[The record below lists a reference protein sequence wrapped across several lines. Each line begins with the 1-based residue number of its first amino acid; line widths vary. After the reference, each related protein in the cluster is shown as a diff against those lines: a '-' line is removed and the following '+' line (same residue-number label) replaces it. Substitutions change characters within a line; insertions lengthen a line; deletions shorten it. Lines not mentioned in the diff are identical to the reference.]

1 MTTDLLSDLNPQ
13 QREAAEAVDGPVL
26 VIAGPGSG
34 KTRVITRRIGFL
46 VRACKVS
53 PFSIAAVTFT
63 NKAAREM
70 RERLEPLLGQ
80 RAEDLTCGT
89 FHWFCARILRR
100 EGERIGLDRNFSIY
114 DGDDQVSAIKG
125 IMKDQKIDPRTFNP
139 RAIQS
144 IISSAKSRLLT
155 AQGFRYHTESY
166 TDEVALRVYEA
177 YEDVLAQSSALD
189 FDDLLLRTFTL
200 LKDLPD
206 VARSYQDRYVHLLV
220 DEFQDTNIAQY
231 NIAKQIGETN
241 RNICAVGD
249 PDQSIYSWRNADIRN
264 ILSFQKDFPE
274 TRVITLDENY
284 RSSQT
289 ILDAATG
296 LISSN
301 QSRLEKDL
309 WTRNGV
315 GVPIVVYEGYD
326 DTEEAGFAVK
336 EVAALLRQG
345 NYNPRD
351 IAVMYRVN
359 AQSRALEEA
368 CLREGLPYQ
377 IIGGQRF
384 YNRQEIR
391 DLIGYLR
398 LIANP
403 NDNAGLQ
410 RVINVP
416 QRSIG
421 QRTVDEVVRVAR
433 DGSVSMMLAIDAI
446 LAGDAGRLA
455 ARSVKALRRFRELID
470 TLVEGAQH
478 LDITGVIDLVMDRT
492 GYGIYLEELER
503 GEDRLENVLA
513 FRDAAAEY
521 LHLGMQDA
529 LMEFLERVSLVS
541 DVDSYED
548 KADLI
553 TLITLHQAKGLEFP
567 VVFIAGME
575 EGLLPHIRSLDD
587 EDELEEERRL
597 CYVGVTRARDRLYL
611 LRAFRRG
618 FRGGFERRVPSRF
631 LAEIPQKLL
640 VPAESAAPKVR
651 RKKPDTIPSPEESR
665 VGSENAAP
673 EPSFTT
679 GDKVLHAKFGE
690 GIVVNSRPSDGD
702 VELTVAFDG
711 SAGIKRLLAS
721 FAPLQ
726 RAGHS

>member
-1 MTTDLLSDLNPQ
+1 MTTDLLSGLNPQ
-13 QREAAEAVDGPVL
+13 QREAAQAVDGPVL

-34 KTRVITRRIGFL
+34 KTRVITHRIAFL
-46 VRACKVS
+46 VRDCGVS
-53 PFSIAAVTFT
+53 PWRIAAVTFT

-70 RERLEPLLGQ
+70 RERLGPLLGA
-80 RAEDLTCGT
+80 RADHLSCGT

-100 EGERIGLDRNFSIY
+100 EGDRIGLDRNFSIY
-114 DGDDQVSAIKG
+114 DDDDQVSAIKG
-125 IMKDQKIDPRTFNP
+125 IMKSHEIDPKTFNP
-139 RAIQS
+139 RSIQS
-144 IISSAKSRLLT
+144 IISGAKSRLLT
-155 AQGFRYHTESY
+155 AEGFRYNTESY
-166 TDEVALRVYEA
+166 IDEIALRVYED
-177 YEDVLAQSSALD
+177 YEGVLAHSSALD
-189 FDDLLLRTFTL
+189 FDDILLRTFAL
-200 LKDLPD
+200 LRDAPD
-206 VARSYQDRYVHLLV
+206 VARSYQDRFVHLLI
-220 DEFQDTNIAQY
+220 DEFQDTNVAQY
-231 NIAKQIGETN
+231 SIAKLLGETN

-264 ILSFQKDFPE
+264 ILSFQKDFPDA
-274 TRVITLDENY
+274 RVITLDENY

-326 DTEEAGFAVK
+326 DLEEAGFVVR
-336 EVAALLRQG
+336 EVGALLRQG
-345 NYNPRD
+345 GIKHRD

-368 CLREGLPYQ
+368 CLREGVPYQ

-384 YNRQEIR
+384 YHRQEIR
-391 DLIGYLR
+391 DVVGYLR

-403 NDNAGLQ
+403 NDTAGLQ

-416 QRSIG
+416 QRGIG
-421 QRTVDEVVRVAR
+421 QRTVDEVERVAR
-433 DGSVSMMLAIDAI
+433 NRGVSMMEAIDAI
-446 LAGDAGRLA
+446 LAGEAGRLA
-455 ARSVKALRRFRELID
+455 SRSVKALGRFRQLVETLID
-470 TLVEGAQH
+470 GAQH
-478 LDITGVIDLVMDRT
+478 VDLTGVIDLVMDRT
-492 GYGIYLEELER
+492 GYGLYLEELER
-503 GEDRLENVLA
+503 GEERLENVRA

-521 LHLGMQDA
+521 LHLETQDA

-548 KADLI
+548 KKDLI

-567 VVFIAGME
+567 VVFITGME

-597 CYVGVTRARDRLYL
+597 CYVGVTRARERLYL

-631 LAEIPQKLL
+631 LADIPQKLIMA
-640 VPAESAAPKVR
+640 AETAAPKVR
-651 RKKPDTIPSPEESR
+651 RKAADTAPSRGQTNAES
-665 VGSENAAP
+665 EAP
-673 EPSFTT
+673 APGPSFTT
-679 GDKVLHAKFGE
+679 GDKVRHAKFGE
-690 GIVVNSRPSDGD
+690 GMVVSAIPSNGD
-702 VELTVAFDG
+702 VELTVAFEG
-711 SAGIKRLLAS
+711 AGVKRLLAS
-721 FAPLQ
+721 FAPLE
-726 RAGHS
+726 RAARS

>member
-1 MTTDLLSDLNPQ
+1 MTTKLLEGLNPR

-34 KTRVITRRIGFL
+34 KTRVITHRIAYL
-46 VRACKVS
+46 VRACGVS
-53 PFSIAAVTFT
+53 PFRIASVTFT

-80 RAEDLTCGT
+80 RAEDLSCGT
-89 FHWFCARILRR
+89 FHSFCARILRR
-100 EGERIGLDRNFSIY
+100 DGERTGLDRNFTIF
-114 DGDDQVSAIKG
+114 DDDDQVSAIKR
-125 IMKDQKIDPRTFNP
+125 IMKDQDIDPKTFNP

-144 IISSAKSRLLT
+144 IISGAKSRLLT
-155 AQGFRYHTESY
+155 ADGFRYNTERY
-166 TDEVALRVYEA
+166 IDEVALRVYEA
-177 YEDVLAQSSALD
+177 YEDVLGQSSALD
-189 FDDLLLRTFTL
+189 FDDILLRTFAL
-200 LKDLPD
+200 LRDVPD
-206 VARSYQDRYVHLLV
+206 VARKYQDRFVHLLI

-231 NIAKQIGETN
+231 NIAKKLGEIN
-241 RNICAVGD
+241 RNVCAVGD

-264 ILSFQKDFPE
+264 ILSFQKDFADA
-274 TRVITLDENY
+274 RVVTLDENY

-301 QSRLEKDL
+301 QTRLEKDL
-309 WTRNGV
+309 WTQNGA
-315 GVPIVVYEGYD
+315 GVPIVVFEGYD
-326 DTEEAGFAVK
+326 DSEEAAFVVK
-336 EVAALLRQG
+336 EVGALLRQG
-345 NYNPRD
+345 NYSHRD

-391 DLIGYLR
+391 DLIAFLR

-403 NDNAGLQ
+403 RDQAGLL

-416 QRSIG
+416 QRGIG
-421 QRTVDEVVRVAR
+421 QRTVDEVARVAR
-433 DGSVSMMLAIDAI
+433 DRDISMMQAIDDI
-446 LAGDAGRLA
+446 IAGDAGRLA
-455 ARSVKALRRFRELID
+455 GRSVKALGRFRDLVD
-470 TLVEGAQH
+470 TLIEGAQH
-478 LDITGVIDLVMDRT
+478 LDLTGVIDLVMDRT
-492 GYGIYLEELER
+492 GYGMYLEELER
-503 GEDRLENVLA
+503 GDERLENVQA

-521 LHLGMQDA
+521 LHFGRQEA
-529 LMEFLERVSLVS
+529 LMEFLERVTLVS
-541 DVDSYED
+541 DVDGYED
-548 KADLI
+548 NADLI

-597 CYVGVTRARDRLYL
+597 CYVGITRAKERLYM

-631 LAEIPQKLL
+631 LADIPQKLIM
-640 VPAESAAPKVR
+640 PAETAAPKVR
-651 RKKPDTIPSPEESR
+651 RTSPKSAPSLARAEP
-665 VGSENAAP
+665 GSARP
-673 EPSFTT
+673 EPLLSLST
-679 GDKVLHAKFGE
+679 GDKVMHAKFGA
-690 GIVVNSRPSDGD
+690 GIVVSVRPSDGD
-702 VELTVAFDG
+702 FEITVAFDG
-711 SAGIKRLLAS
+711 GAGIKRLLAS
-721 FAPLQ
+721 FAPLE
-726 RAGHS
+726 RVT

>member
-1 MTTDLLSDLNPQ
+1 MTTKLLEGLNPR

-34 KTRVITRRIGFL
+34 KTRVITHRIAYL
-46 VRACKVS
+46 VRACGVS
-53 PFSIAAVTFT
+53 PFRIASVTFT

-80 RAEDLTCGT
+80 RAEDLSCGT
-89 FHWFCARILRR
+89 FHSFCARILRR
-100 EGERIGLDRNFSIY
+100 DGERTGLDRNFTIF
-114 DGDDQVSAIKG
+114 DDDDQVSAIKR
-125 IMKDQKIDPRTFNP
+125 IMKDQDIDPKTFNP

-144 IISSAKSRLLT
+144 IISGAKSRLLT
-155 AQGFRYHTESY
+155 ADGFRYNTESY
-166 TDEVALRVYEA
+166 IDEVALRVYEA
-177 YEDVLAQSSALD
+177 YEDVLGQSSALD
-189 FDDLLLRTFTL
+189 FDDILLRTFAL
-200 LKDLPD
+200 LRDVPD
-206 VARSYQDRYVHLLV
+206 VARKYQDRFVHLLI

-231 NIAKQIGETN
+231 NIAKKLGEIN
-241 RNICAVGD
+241 RNVCAVGD

-264 ILSFQKDFPE
+264 ILSFQKDFADA
-274 TRVITLDENY
+274 RVVTLDENY

-301 QSRLEKDL
+301 QTRLEKDL
-309 WTRNGV
+309 WTQNGA
-315 GVPIVVYEGYD
+315 GVPIVVFEGYD
-326 DTEEAGFAVK
+326 DSEEAAFVVK
-336 EVAALLRQG
+336 EVGALLRQG
-345 NYNPRD
+345 NYSHRD

-391 DLIGYLR
+391 DLIAFLR

-403 NDNAGLQ
+403 RDQAGLL

-416 QRSIG
+416 QRGIG
-421 QRTVDEVVRVAR
+421 QRTVDEVARVAR
-433 DGSVSMMLAIDAI
+433 DRDISMMQAIDDI
-446 LAGDAGRLA
+446 IAGDAGRLA
-455 ARSVKALRRFRELID
+455 GRSVKALGRFRDLVD
-470 TLVEGAQH
+470 TLIEGAQH
-478 LDITGVIDLVMDRT
+478 LDLTGVIDLVMDRT
-492 GYGIYLEELER
+492 GYGMYLEELER
-503 GEDRLENVLA
+503 GDERLENVQA

-521 LHLGMQDA
+521 LHFGRQEA
-529 LMEFLERVSLVS
+529 LMEFLERVTLVS
-541 DVDSYED
+541 DVDGYED
-548 KADLI
+548 NADLI

-597 CYVGVTRARDRLYL
+597 CYVGITRAKERLYM

-631 LAEIPQKLL
+631 LADIPQKLIM
-640 VPAESAAPKVR
+640 PAETAAPKVR
-651 RKKPDTIPSPEESR
+651 RTSPKSAPSLARAEP
-665 VGSENAAP
+665 GSARP
-673 EPSFTT
+673 EPLLSLST
-679 GDKVLHAKFGE
+679 GDKIMHAKFGA
-690 GIVVNSRPSDGD
+690 GIVVSVRPSDGD
-702 VELTVAFDG
+702 FEITVAFDG
-711 SAGIKRLLAS
+711 GAGIKRLLAS
-721 FAPLQ
+721 FAPLE
-726 RAGHS
+726 RVT

>member
-1 MTTDLLSDLNPQ
+1 MTTKLLEGLNPR

-34 KTRVITRRIGFL
+34 KTRVITHRIAYL
-46 VRACKVS
+46 VRACGVS
-53 PFSIAAVTFT
+53 PFRIASVTFT

-80 RAEDLTCGT
+80 RAEDLSCGT
-89 FHWFCARILRR
+89 FHSFCARILRR
-100 EGERIGLDRNFSIY
+100 DGERTGLDRNFTIF
-114 DGDDQVSAIKG
+114 DDDDQVSAIKR
-125 IMKDQKIDPRTFNP
+125 IMKDQDIDPKTFNP

-144 IISSAKSRLLT
+144 IISGAKSRLLT
-155 AQGFRYHTESY
+155 ADGFRYNTESY
-166 TDEVALRVYEA
+166 IDEVALRVYEA
-177 YEDVLAQSSALD
+177 YEDVLGQSSALD
-189 FDDLLLRTFTL
+189 FDDILLRTFAL
-200 LKDLPD
+200 LRDVPD
-206 VARSYQDRYVHLLV
+206 VARKYQDRFVHLLI

-231 NIAKQIGETN
+231 NIAKKLGEIN
-241 RNICAVGD
+241 RNVCAVGD

-264 ILSFQKDFPE
+264 ILSFQKDFADA
-274 TRVITLDENY
+274 RVVTLDENY

-301 QSRLEKDL
+301 QTRLEKDL
-309 WTRNGV
+309 WTQNGA
-315 GVPIVVYEGYD
+315 GVPIVVFEGYD
-326 DTEEAGFAVK
+326 DSEEAAFVVK
-336 EVAALLRQG
+336 EVGALLRQG
-345 NYNPRD
+345 NYSHRD

-391 DLIGYLR
+391 DLIAFLR

-403 NDNAGLQ
+403 RDQAGLL

-416 QRSIG
+416 QRGIG
-421 QRTVDEVVRVAR
+421 QRTVDEVARVAR
-433 DGSVSMMLAIDAI
+433 DRDISMMQAIDDI
-446 LAGDAGRLA
+446 IAGDAGRLA
-455 ARSVKALRRFRELID
+455 GRSVKALGRFRDLVD
-470 TLVEGAQH
+470 TLIEGAQH
-478 LDITGVIDLVMDRT
+478 LDLTGVIDLVMDRT
-492 GYGIYLEELER
+492 GYGMYLEELER
-503 GEDRLENVLA
+503 GDERLENVQA

-521 LHLGMQDA
+521 LHFGRQEA
-529 LMEFLERVSLVS
+529 LMEFLERVTLVS
-541 DVDSYED
+541 DVDGYED
-548 KADLI
+548 NADLI

-597 CYVGVTRARDRLYL
+597 CYVGITRAKERLYM

-631 LAEIPQKLL
+631 LADIPQKLIM
-640 VPAESAAPKVR
+640 PAETAAPKVR
-651 RKKPDTIPSPEESR
+651 RTSPKSAPSLARAEP
-665 VGSENAAP
+665 GSARP
-673 EPSFTT
+673 EPLLSLST
-679 GDKVLHAKFGE
+679 GDKVMHAKFGA
-690 GIVVNSRPSDGD
+690 GIVVSVRPSDGD
-702 VELTVAFDG
+702 FEITVAFDG
-711 SAGIKRLLAS
+711 GAGIKRLLAS
-721 FAPLQ
+721 FAPLE
-726 RAGHS
+726 RVT

>member
-1 MTTDLLSDLNPQ
+1 MTTKLLEGLNPR

-34 KTRVITRRIGFL
+34 KTRVITHRIAYL
-46 VRACKVS
+46 VRACGVS
-53 PFSIAAVTFT
+53 PFRIASVTFT

-80 RAEDLTCGT
+80 RAEDLSCGT
-89 FHWFCARILRR
+89 FHSFCARILRR
-100 EGERIGLDRNFSIY
+100 DGERTGLDRNFTIF
-114 DGDDQVSAIKG
+114 DDDDQVSAIKR
-125 IMKDQKIDPRTFNP
+125 IMKDQDIDPKTFNP

-144 IISSAKSRLLT
+144 IISGAKSRLLT
-155 AQGFRYHTESY
+155 ADGFRYNTESY
-166 TDEVALRVYEA
+166 IDEVALRVYEA
-177 YEDVLAQSSALD
+177 YEDVLGQSSALD
-189 FDDLLLRTFTL
+189 FDDILLRTFAL
-200 LKDLPD
+200 FRDVPD
-206 VARSYQDRYVHLLV
+206 VARKYQDRFVHLLI

-231 NIAKQIGETN
+231 NIAKKLGEIN
-241 RNICAVGD
+241 RNVCAVGD

-264 ILSFQKDFPE
+264 ILSFQKDFADA
-274 TRVITLDENY
+274 RVVTLDENY

-301 QSRLEKDL
+301 QTRLEKDL
-309 WTRNGV
+309 WTQNGA
-315 GVPIVVYEGYD
+315 GVPIVVFEGYD
-326 DTEEAGFAVK
+326 DSEEAAFVVK
-336 EVAALLRQG
+336 EVGALLRQG
-345 NYNPRD
+345 NYSHRD

-391 DLIGYLR
+391 DLIAFLR

-403 NDNAGLQ
+403 RDQAGLL

-416 QRSIG
+416 QRGIG
-421 QRTVDEVVRVAR
+421 QRTVDEVARVAR
-433 DGSVSMMLAIDAI
+433 DRDISMMQAIDDI
-446 LAGDAGRLA
+446 IAGDAGRLA
-455 ARSVKALRRFRELID
+455 DRSVKALGRFRDLVD
-470 TLVEGAQH
+470 TLIEGAQH
-478 LDITGVIDLVMDRT
+478 LDLTGVIDLVMDRT
-492 GYGIYLEELER
+492 GYGMYLEELER
-503 GEDRLENVLA
+503 GDERLENVQA

-521 LHLGMQDA
+521 LHFGRQEA
-529 LMEFLERVSLVS
+529 LMEFLERVTLVS
-541 DVDSYED
+541 DVDGYED
-548 KADLI
+548 NADLI

-597 CYVGVTRARDRLYL
+597 CYVGITRAKERLYM

-631 LAEIPQKLL
+631 LADIPQKLIM
-640 VPAESAAPKVR
+640 PAETAAPKVR
-651 RKKPDTIPSPEESR
+651 RTSPKSAPSLARAEPESAR
-665 VGSENAAP
+665 P
-673 EPSFTT
+673 EPLLSLST
-679 GDKVLHAKFGE
+679 GDKIMHAKFGA
-690 GIVVNSRPSDGD
+690 GIVVSVRPSDGD
-702 VELTVAFDG
+702 FEITVAFDG
-711 SAGIKRLLAS
+711 GAGIKRLLAS
-721 FAPLQ
+721 FAPLE
-726 RAGHS
+726 RVT